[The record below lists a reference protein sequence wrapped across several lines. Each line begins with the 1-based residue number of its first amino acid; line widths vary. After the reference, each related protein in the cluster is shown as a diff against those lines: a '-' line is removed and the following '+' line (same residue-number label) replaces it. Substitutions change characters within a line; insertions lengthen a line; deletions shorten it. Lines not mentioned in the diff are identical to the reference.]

1 MKNGMTIDE
10 KITEMNSAIKV
21 MTELAQ
27 SERVINE
34 INKVAELLAR
44 ELLSS

>member
-1 MKNGMTIDE
+1 MKNEMTIDE